1 MGSDMEL
8 ITGILPYFFIL
19 FSYIVLS
26 LISYVSK
33 ARVFFYLA
41 LIIIILFVGFKDIM
55 SPDLERYAIAFENIE
70 NIRFGIF
77 EPLFFVFSKILKI
90 LGFNYYA
97 LFFLYSFLTI
107 LFILLGIKKMTNYQ
121 AISFLFFL
129 LVPGFFLNMFVEMR
143 QMLAVAITFYSV
155 ALFLDKKKTWLLFAI
170 LSAMAHYSAIFFWL
184 IFGFIYKFL
193 PKIYSLKIY
202 AIFSILSFVFIGIF
216 KFDIQIFKTILPLL
230 NTAPFFQKYI
240 NYVNYRL
247 EGGIEQVQFQFFKN
261 IFYIVNLLFLVYIFK
276 LSNRK
281 TNDIKDAMGRKIIFL
296 NLLFIGVLI
305 LNITFYIAPISRAA
319 YYFLIFQIV
328 IIPNIIFDLKIK
340 EVKVLILYSYFFI
353 YLLMFIKGLFFYSEE
368 AQDYIFLNYRNILFN
383 ILFKEI

>member
-8 ITGILPYFFIL
+8 ITGTLPYFFIL

-26 LISYVSK
+26 LTSYVSK
-33 ARVFFYLA
+33 SKVFFYLA
-41 LIIIILFVGFKDIM
+41 LIVIILFVGFKDIM
-55 SPDLERYAIAFENIE
+55 SPDFERYAIAFENIE
-70 NIRFGIF
+70 NIGFRI

-90 LGFNYYA
+90 LGFDYYA

-193 PKIYSLKIY
+193 PKIYSLKTY
-202 AIFSILSFVFIGIF
+202 AILLILSFVFVGIF
-216 KFDIQIFKTILPLL
+216 KFDIQIFKAILPLL
-230 NTAPFFQKYI
+230 NIIPFFQKYI
-240 NYVNYRL
+240 YYVNYRL
-247 EGGIEQVQFQFFKN
+247 EGGIEQVEFQFFKN

-281 TNDIKDAMGRKIIFL
+281 TNDIKDVMSRKIILL

-305 LNITFYIAPISRAA
+305 LNIAFYIAPISRMA

-328 IIPNIIFDLKIK
+328 IIPNTIFDLKMK
-340 EVKVLILYSYFFI
+340 EVKVLILYFYFFI
-353 YLLMFIKGLFFYSEE
+353 YVLMFIKGLFLYSEE
-368 AQDYIFLNYRNILFN
+368 AQNYIFLNYKN

>member
-1 MGSDMEL
+1 MSH
-8 ITGILPYFFIL
+8 
-19 FSYIVLS
+19 FS
-26 LISYVSK
+26 K
-33 ARVFFYLA
+33 TKFFFYLSIF
-41 LIIIILFVGFKDIM
+41 LILIFVGFKDIM
-55 SPDLERYAIAFENIE
+55 SPDFERYAVAFENIE
-70 NIRFGIF
+70 NIGFEIF

-143 QMLAVAITFYSV
+143 QILAIAITFYSV

-170 LSAMAHYSAIFFWL
+170 LSAMTHYSAIFFWL

-193 PKIYSLKIY
+193 PKIYSLKTY
-202 AIFSILSFVFIGIF
+202 AVLLILSFVFTGIF
-216 KFDIQIFKTILPLL
+216 KFDIQIFKTLILPLL
-230 NTAPFFQKYI
+230 NIIPFFQKYI
-240 NYVNYRL
+240 YYVNYRL
-247 EGGIEQVQFQFFKN
+247 EGGIEQVEFQFFKN
-261 IFYIVNLLFLVYIFK
+261 IFYIVNLLFLIYIFK

-281 TNDIKDAMGRKIIFL
+281 TNDIKDMMSRKIILL

-305 LNITFYIAPISRAA
+305 LNIAFYNASISRIA

-328 IIPNIIFDLKIK
+328 IIPNIIFDLKMK
-340 EVKVLILYSYFFI
+340 EVKVLILCFYFFI
-353 YLLMFIKGLFFYSEE
+353 YVLMFIKGLFYYSEE
-368 AQDYIFLNYRNILFN
+368 AQDYIFLNYKN

>member
-1 MGSDMEL
+1 MEL

-26 LISYVSK
+26 LTSYVSK
-33 ARVFFYLA
+33 SRVFFYLA

-55 SPDLERYAIAFENIE
+55 SPDFERYAKAFENIE
-70 NIRFGIF
+70 NIGFEKL
-77 EPLFFVFSKILKI
+77 EPLFFLFSKILKI
-90 LGFNYYA
+90 SGFNYYA

-143 QMLAVAITFYSV
+143 QILAVAITFYSV
-155 ALFLDKKKTWLLFAI
+155 AFFLDKRKTWLLFAI

-193 PKIYSLKIY
+193 PKIYSLKTY
-202 AIFSILSFVFIGIF
+202 AVLLILSFVFTGIF

-230 NTAPFFQKYI
+230 NIIPFFQKYI
-240 NYVNYRL
+240 YYVNYRL
-247 EGGIEQVQFQFFKN
+247 EGGIKQVEFQFFKN
-261 IFYIVNLLFLVYIFK
+261 IFYIVNLLFLIYIFK

-281 TNDIKDAMGRKIIFL
+281 TNDIKDVMSKKIILL
-296 NLLFIGVLI
+296 NSLFIGVLI
-305 LNITFYIAPISRAA
+305 LNITFYIAPISRIA

-328 IIPNIIFDLKIK
+328 IIPNIIFDLKMK
-340 EVKVLILYSYFFI
+340 EVKVLILCFYFFV
-353 YLLMFIKGLFFYSEE
+353 YVLMFIKGLFFYSEE
-368 AQDYIFLNYRNILFN
+368 AQDYIFLNYKNILFN